1 MSRERF
7 LLVVGMIFVAA
18 MFRVLPHPPN
28 FTPIAAI
35 ALFGGAVLSDKRWA
49 MGVPVLIMF
58 FSDWVIGFH
67 SLAPLIYSS
76 FVVMVFMGRFLGER
90 RRVLPVGLV
99 AVGASIFFFVV
110 SNLGVWAF
118 GGLYPHSVDGLVAC
132 YVAALPF
139 FHNTLLGTLFYSVVL
154 FGGLWLL
161 EKGVPRFRDT
171 ALATIH

>member
-18 MFRVLPHPPN
+18 MLRVLPHPPN

-49 MGVPVLIMF
+49 VGVPLLIMF
-58 FSDWVIGFH
+58 LSDWVIGFH
-67 SLAPLIYSS
+67 RLAPLIYLS
-76 FVVMVFMGRFLGER
+76 FVVMVFMGTFLGER
-90 RRVLPVGLV
+90 KRILPVGFV

-110 SNLGVWAF
+110 SNFGVWAF
-118 GGLYPHSVDGLVAC
+118 GGLYPHTLDGLVAC

-139 FHNTLLGTLFYSVVL
+139 FQNTVLGTLFYSVLL
-154 FGGLWLL
+154 FGGLRLL
-161 EKGVPRFRDT
+161 EKGVPRFR
-171 ALATIH
+171 ALATSP